1 MNNIVCHIVGLDE
14 IHKKRLIK
22 YLNQCHFIDLDNIQ
36 QKIHNKQN
44 LIDQKNLWSQMSQ
57 KITILKNQQ
66 KNTNTKTSKYESN
79 MINQLIDDRNNVKK
93 TIHDIWK
100 HEMSKVYK
108 QELNNS
114 NNKKIIIIGFNI
126 FPKDYRV
133 KMKIEIQPL
142 SINLNDISYNNT
154 IIYDINPFDYASNQ
168 IKFYLNKYQ
177 DKIIRGTFPLNL
189 LKQDYLKNK
198 YEKITDC
205 YSKQGYVRIN
215 KKYIIE
221 SINQFLEQSLIHQ
234 QIMEHVIDNIVYVA
248 TFYKAKDIIQANPKL
263 PIYGFITKQE
273 ALNDIK
279 PRIKKQIPIYIYQVH
294 SDHFQIQDGKLVSI
308 KPVKIIEFEPIL
320 LTI

>member
-1 MNNIVCHIVGLDE
+1 MLE
-14 IHKKRLIK
+14 A
-22 YLNQCHFIDLDNIQ
+22 F
-36 QKIHNKQN
+36 
-44 LIDQKNLWSQMSQ
+44 
-57 KITILKNQQ
+57 
-66 KNTNTKTSKYESN
+66 
-79 MINQLIDDRNNVKK
+79 
-93 TIHDIWK
+93 
-100 HEMSKVYK
+100 K
-108 QELNNS
+108 QELNDS

-177 DKIIRGTFPLNL
+177 EKIIRGTFPLNL

-205 YSKQGYVRIN
+205 YSKQGYTRVN

-221 SINQFLEQSLIHQ
+221 SVNQFLEQSLIHQ
-234 QIMEHVIDNIVYVA
+234 QIMKHVMDNIVYVA
-248 TFYKAKDIIQANPKL
+248 TFYKAKDIIHANSKL

-279 PRIKKQIPIYIYQVH
+279 PRIKNKYQFTFTKYI
-294 SDHFQIQDGKLVSI
+294 L
-308 KPVKIIEFEPIL
+308 IISKYKMEN
-320 LTI
+320 

>member
-221 SINQFLEQSLIHQ
+221 SINQFFEQSLIHQ
-234 QIMEHVIDNIVYVA
+234 QIMEHIIDNIVYVA

>member
-79 MINQLIDDRNNVKK
+79 MINRLIDDRNNVKK

>member
-14 IHKKRLIK
+14 IHKKMLK
-22 YLNQCHFIDLDNIQ
+22 KHLNQCHFIDLDNIQ

-44 LIDQKNLWSQMSQ
+44 LIDQKNIWSQISQ
-57 KITILKNQQ
+57 KITILKNQK
-66 KNTNTKTSKYESN
+66 KNANMKTLKYESN
-79 MINQLIDDRNNVKK
+79 IIKQLTNERNNIKK

-100 HEMSKVYK
+100 YEMFEEFKK
-108 QELNNS
+108 ELNNCS
-114 NNKKIIIIGFNI
+114 DKKTIIIGFNI

-133 KMKIEIQPL
+133 KIKIKIQSL
-142 SINLNDISYNNT
+142 TINLCNTSYNNT
-154 IIYDINPFDYASNQ
+154 IIYDIDPLDYASNQ
-168 IKFYLNKYQ
+168 IKFYLNKYR

-205 YSKQGYVRIN
+205 YSKQGYNRIN

-221 SINQFLEQSLIHQ
+221 SVSKFLEQSLINQ
-234 QIMEHVIDNIVYVA
+234 RIIDNIVDNIIYVA
-248 TFYKAKDIIQANPKL
+248 TFHKAKDIIYANSKL

-279 PRIKKQIPIYIYQVH
+279 PRIKKQIPIYIYQVY
-294 SDHFQIQDGKLVSI
+294 SDHFQVQEGKLVSI

>member
-234 QIMEHVIDNIVYVA
+234 QIMEHIIDNIVYVA

>member
-142 SINLNDISYNNT
+142 SINLNDISFNNT

>member
-14 IHKKRLIK
+14 IHKNKLKK

-44 LIDQKNLWSQMSQ
+44 LIDQKNIWSQISQ

-66 KNTNTKTSKYESN
+66 KNVNPKKSKFESN
-79 MINQLIDDRNNVKK
+79 MIKQLIDDRNNIKK
-93 TIHDIWK
+93 KIHDIWK
-100 HEMSKVYK
+100 HEMLEAFIQK
-108 QELNNS
+108 LNDT
-114 NNKKIIIIGFNI
+114 NNKKIIVIGFNI
-126 FPKDYRV
+126 FPKDYRIR
-133 KMKIEIQPL
+133 MKIDIKPL
-142 SINLNDISYNNT
+142 SFNLNDTLYNNM

-205 YSKQGYVRIN
+205 YFKQGYSRVN
-215 KKYIIE
+215 KKNIVE
-221 SINQFLEQSLIHQ
+221 SINKFLNQSLVHQ
-234 QIMEHVIDNIVYVA
+234 QIMENVIDNIIYVA
-248 TFYKAKDIIQANPKL
+248 TFYKAKDIIQANLKL

-273 ALNDIK
+273 AIDDIK